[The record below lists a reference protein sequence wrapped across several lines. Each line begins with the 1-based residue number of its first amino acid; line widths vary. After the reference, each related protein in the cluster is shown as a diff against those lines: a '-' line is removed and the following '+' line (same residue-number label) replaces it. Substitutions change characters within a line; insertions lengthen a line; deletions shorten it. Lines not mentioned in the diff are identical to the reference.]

1 MRWLTKEIAGE
12 GERILTVG
20 ARALERDE
28 RITAAKAA
36 LLLRRPRR

>member
-1 MRWLTKEIAGE
+1 MCWLTKEITGE

-28 RITAAKAA
+28 RVTAEKAA
-36 LLLRRPRR
+36 WLLRRPRR